1 MVELVVYFPWY
12 VNVALIIGIPV
23 LLTSLFV
30 ALGKKLRWGEEQIA
44 LSAIG
49 SVFAGTVIAIIFVI
63 SMGETKTYD
72 NPIDALNSGYSIDEV
87 KFNEIVLKDKII
99 KESDFSQI
107 TLDKVGVGPWD
118 DEDKPSKD
126 LFEKFSN
133 GDLVG
138 FIGIKNGKT
147 VEGNVYFTDDSVHI
161 TVNSVDD
168 TKSQDEIIIPIN

>member
-1 MVELVVYFPWY
+1 M
-12 VNVALIIGIPV
+12 
-23 LLTSLFV
+23 TSLFV
-30 ALGKKLRWGEEQIA
+30 ALGKKLRWGEERIA

-49 SVFAGTVIAIIFVI
+49 SALVGIITAMIFVI

-107 TLDKVGVGPWD
+107 TLDKVGVGPWE

-126 LFEKFSN
+126 LFKQFSN
-133 GDLVG
+133 GDLVA
-138 FIGIKNGKT
+138 FIGIKNGKE
-147 VEGNVYFTDDSVHI
+147 VEGSIYFTNDAVHVTLDSVDAA
-161 TVNSVDD
+161 VSDA
-168 TKSQDEIIIPIN
+168 KPQDEIAIPTN